1 MNICKQCVKI
11 LNYDVKSYF
20 FPTRP
25 YVWSVLKPAD
35 FDKERHLSWRYAKS
49 ELEKLSRGARKRPR
63 CEDEHGGQ

>member
-25 YVWSVLKPAD
+25 CLASLVD
-35 FDKERHLSWRYAKS
+35 
-49 ELEKLSRGARKRPR
+49 ELEEVRARMSWALRGWERGETPLPPCLSQRKDTRV
-63 CEDEHGGQ
+63 